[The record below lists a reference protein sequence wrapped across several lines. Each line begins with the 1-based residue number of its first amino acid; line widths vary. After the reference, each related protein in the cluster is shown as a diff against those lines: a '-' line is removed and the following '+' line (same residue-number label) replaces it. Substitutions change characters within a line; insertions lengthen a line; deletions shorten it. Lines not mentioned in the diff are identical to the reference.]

1 MSSCSSSLKK
11 RISYWPYIRPNLL
24 WMLAGPIAIIG
35 DGILEIIQ
43 PRLMA
48 KIVDD
53 GIQAQGIEDAQRM
66 EVILHT
72 GGWMMVLALLAI
84 VFGIAGVY
92 FTANGTFRFG
102 ASLRQALFHKVQTY
116 SFQNIDHFSTAS
128 LVTRLTNDITNIQNT
143 VMSALRMFTKTG
155 VMLIGAL
162 ISAIAINP
170 ELAAVTALAIPVL
183 LVVILLVLKIGL
195 PFFNKMQK
203 SIDNLNRR
211 VQESVANI
219 RVIKSFVREDYEK
232 KRFHRAARD
241 LFDITVKAS
250 SIMITVMPI
259 MTLIMNV
266 TTIAVLW
273 FGSGQV
279 MTGDMK
285 VGDLMS
291 YSTYI
296 MHILMSLMMM
306 SMTIMM
312 FSRAKASS
320 DRLKEVLGEEPDIQ
334 DPLHPQK
341 QQVTSGK
348 VEFRHVTFRYEGSSE
363 PILQDIS
370 FTVNPGEIVAI
381 IGSTG
386 SGKSS
391 LVQLIPRLYDV
402 EEGQVLVD
410 GVDVREYS
418 LHGLRQGIGMVPQ
431 KNVLFSGSIRDNI
444 RWGRPDAEEREITEA
459 AQSAQADAF
468 IRSFPSGYDTE
479 LGQGGVNVSGGQK
492 QRLCIAR
499 AMIKKPPILILDDST
514 SAVDSDTESRIRH
527 AFKEKLEGTTVF
539 LIAQRISSVRY
550 ADRIIV
556 LEEGHIAGMGTHEQ
570 LMDTN
575 PIYQEINRSQ
585 QKGVSA

>member
-1 MSSCSSSLKK
+1 M
-11 RISYWPYIRPNLL
+11 SYWPYIRPNLL

-66 EVILHT
+66 EVIIHT
-72 GGWMMVLALLAI
+72 GGWMIVLALLAI

-232 KRFHRAARD
+232 KRFHHAAKD

-279 MTGDMK
+279 MTGDMQ

-320 DRLKEVLGEEPDIQ
+320 DRLKEVLGEEPDIR

-341 QQVTSGK
+341 QQITSGK

-370 FTVNPGEIVAI
+370 FTVNPGEIVAV

-410 GVDVREYS
+410 GADVREYS

-444 RWGRPDAEEREITEA
+444 RWGRPDAQDQEIMEA
-459 AQSAQADAF
+459 AQSAQADDF

-527 AFKEKLEGTTVF
+527 AFKEQLKGTTVF

-556 LEEGHIAGMGTHEQ
+556 LEEGRIAGMGTHEQ
-570 LMDTN
+570 LMATN
-575 PIYQEINRSQ
+575 QIYQEINLSQ